1 MLSFFLGKEL
11 GKDKSSLPWVL
22 FWGPTAAEAAAIQ
35 KNKRGE
41 GTSAPVAAG
50 TDRLGLNAGK
60 WIRGV
65 PWYRSLSIIEAI
77 ALLNYISD
85 KPFMVPTSDNRF

>member
-50 TDRLGLNAGK
+50 TIG
-60 WIRGV
+60 
-65 PWYRSLSIIEAI
+65 
-77 ALLNYISD
+77 
-85 KPFMVPTSDNRF
+85 